1 MKKIIGILCLV
12 SLTLAFASCSKV
24 EADKDV
30 ESSVAKL
37 NQFNEKFA
45 ALYEDGVISTDTV
58 AEKENSEYDELATL
72 ANEYYEIMNKINS
85 QIEEER
91 EKAEKGKKVKGYEEA
106 YKKALEANKENIE
119 SATALFEL
127 NISKI
132 KVETVVVDDDVI
144 ENEIDETISEELEET
159 ELEETEISE

>member
-12 SLTLAFASCSKV
+12 SLTFAFASCSKV

-30 ESSVAKL
+30 ESSITKL
-37 NQFNEKFA
+37 NQFNDTFA

-58 AEKENSEYDELATL
+58 ADKEKSEYDELGTL

-106 YKKALEANKENIE
+106 YKKALEANKEDIE

-132 KVETVVVDDDVI
+132 NVKTDVVVEEDVI
-144 ENEIDETISEELEET
+144 NDETISEEVEET
-159 ELEETEISE
+159 EIEETEISE

>member
-30 ESSVAKL
+30 ESSINKL
-37 NQFNEKFA
+37 NQFNDKFA
-45 ALYEDGVISTDTV
+45 ELYKDGVISTDTV
-58 AEKENSEYDELATL
+58 ADKENSEYDELSTL

-85 QIEEER
+85 QIKEEK

-106 YKKALEANKENIE
+106 YKKALEANKDDIE
-119 SATALFEL
+119 SATVLFEL

-132 KVETVVVDDDVI
+132 NAETDIVEENVI
-144 ENEIDETISEELEET
+144 EEEIDETISEELEET
-159 ELEETEISE
+159 EIS